1 MTRWLLNT
9 FPTWALV
16 PIVIGPFILFAAGGL
31 YVMRRRWAHL
41 AREPNEAAGVLIG
54 LVAAV
59 YGIVLA
65 FVIVVLYQDYQDAGS
80 TVREEATQ
88 IEQLERDAGAFPPA
102 VRREVSGRL
111 DEYTRIVINTEW
123 ELMRGGELDPAA
135 WRQIDGLY
143 AALQRYRPQTETQTA
158 FYGEAVGKLNEI
170 VAARRERV
178 RYAEETLPGALQV
191 LIFGGAFVLIGFMLF
206 IGMAPGHLQM
216 TMVISVAALLG
227 LNLLLVVLLDHPFSG
242 DLSVSDH
249 AFTERFTE
257 R

>member
-1 MTRWLLNT
+1 VTRWLLNT

-16 PIVIGPFILFAAGGL
+16 PIVIGPFILFAAVGL
-31 YVMRRRWAHL
+31 YVVRRRWVHL
-41 AREPNEAAGVLIG
+41 AREQNDAAGVLIG

-80 TVREEATQ
+80 TVRQEATV
-88 IEQLERDAGAFPPA
+88 IEQVDRDARVFPPA
-102 VRREVSGRL
+102 LQREIASRL
-111 DEYTRIVINTEW
+111 DAYTRRVITPEW
-123 ELMRGGELDPAA
+123 ELMRDGRLSPEA
-135 WRQIDGLY
+135 WREIDGLY
-143 AALQRYRPQTETQTA
+143 ATFQRYRPATETESA

-178 RYAEETLPGALQV
+178 RFAEETLPGALQV
-191 LIFGGAFVLIGFMLF
+191 LIFGGALVLIAFVLF
-206 IGMAPGHLQM
+206 IAPGPLQM
-216 TMVISVAALLG
+216 SMVIAVAALVG
-227 LNLLLVVLLDHPFSG
+227 FNLLLVVLLDHPFSG
-242 DLSVSDH
+242 DLSVSNH